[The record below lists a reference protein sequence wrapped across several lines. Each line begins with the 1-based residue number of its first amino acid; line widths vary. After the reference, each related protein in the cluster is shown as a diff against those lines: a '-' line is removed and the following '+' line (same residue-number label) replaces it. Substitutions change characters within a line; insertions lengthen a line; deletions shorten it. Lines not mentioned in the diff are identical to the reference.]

1 MDISEK
7 VNEIDLQAQVLI
19 MAFQSLGSQSRE
31 NFLECLKQ
39 EIEDEEFFELL
50 KQRVQISKVLSSEKS
65 QELRNYL
72 KSA

>member
-19 MAFQSLGSQSRE
+19 MAFQSPGSQSRE

>member
-7 VNEIDLQAQVLI
+7 MNEVDLQAQVLI
-19 MAFQSLGSQSRE
+19 MAFQSLDNRSRE
-31 NFLECLKQ
+31 NFLESLKR

-50 KQRVQISKVLSSEKS
+50 KQRAKTSKVLSEAQS

>member
-50 KQRVQISKVLSSEKS
+50 RSC
-65 QELRNYL
+65 L
-72 KSA
+72 KIKD